1 LGEKTKIKKAKKN
14 SNSNM
19 KLVTVLLP
27 EAQLNGLDDLVRTK
41 MYESRSSVIR
51 NAVRDL
57 LKKELYYP
65 KTNTKE

>member
-1 LGEKTKIKKAKKN
+1 MQNKKKTQK
-14 SNSNM
+14 NM

-27 EAQLNGLDDLVRTK
+27 EAHLNGLDDLVRTK
-41 MYESRSSVIR
+41 MYASRSSVIR

-57 LKKELYYP
+57 LKRELYYNNT